1 MATSMLIEGAEGIFT
16 GLPGDAMRARGA
28 IRVQDGR
35 IAAMGDL
42 APEPGERRLNA
53 AGCVIYPGLVSTHH
67 HLKQSVLKGVRPGLD
82 SPLFAW
88 LREVP
93 YRFWRQ
99 LDEEALQVASQIGLA
114 ELLLSGTTSAADHH
128 YLFAD
133 TYRFDPA
140 DVMFETAKKLGLRFM
155 FCRGGA
161 TVARSFDTPEI
172 AEMPTEPLDVMIARV
187 EATAKKHHDP
197 APDSLTRVAFSP
209 TTPPFALEVSEL
221 KDVVA
226 AARRMKLR
234 VHSHMSETKDYVEF
248 CLEKFGKR
256 PIHWM
261 ADYDWLGP
269 DIWFAHCV
277 HLDEGDLKLFAETG
291 TGMAHCPQ
299 SNCRLGSGIAPAPH
313 LNAIGGAVS
322 LGVDGAASN
331 EAADMISEMHS
342 CWHVHRAI
350 GGADAVLVDDVVR
363 WSTAGGAK
371 VLGFEETG
379 VLAPG
384 KLADIAVFDLS
395 HPRYFGMHDVLSAP
409 VACGGAAHVKYLMV
423 GGRIVVEDGKIPGLD
438 LDRLRHDALR
448 IVSRLMK
455 DV

>member
-1 MATSMLIEGAEGIFT
+1 MTSILIEGADGIFT
-16 GLPGDAMRARGA
+16 GLPGDAMRSKGS
-28 IRVQDGR
+28 IRIANGR
-35 IAAMGDL
+35 IVAMGNL
-42 APEPGERRLNA
+42 TPEPGEERLSA
-53 AGCVIYPGLVSTHH
+53 AGCVIYPGLISTHH
-67 HLKQSVLKGVRPGLD
+67 HLLQSVLKAVKPGLD

-88 LREVP
+88 LRQVP
-93 YRFWRQ
+93 YRFWRK
-99 LDEEALQVASQIGLA
+99 LDEESMRVASEIGLA
-114 ELLLSGTTSAADHH
+114 ELLLSGTTAAADHH

-140 DVMFETAKKLGLRFM
+140 DVVFETARKLGLRFI

-172 AEMPTEPLDVMIARV
+172 AAMPTETLDHMIRSV
-187 EATAKKHHDP
+187 EACAKKYHNP

-209 TTPPFALEVSEL
+209 TTPPFALEVGEL
-221 KDVVA
+221 KDVIA
-226 AARRMKLR
+226 AARHMKLR
-234 VHSHMSETKDYVEF
+234 VHSHMSETTDYVEF
-248 CLEKFGKR
+248 CLNTFGKR

-261 ADYDWLGP
+261 ADHDWLGP

-277 HLDEGDLKLFAETG
+277 HMDESEIRLFSETG

-299 SNCRLGSGIAPAPH
+299 SNCRLGSGIAPAPRLAAH
-313 LNAIGGAVS
+313 GGSVS
-322 LGVDGAASN
+322 IGVDGAASN

-342 CWHVHRAI
+342 AWHVHRGV
-350 GGADAVLVDDVVR
+350 GGSQAVLVEDVVR

-371 VLGFEETG
+371 VLGWDDAG

-395 HPRYFGMHDVLSAP
+395 HPRYFGMHDVLSGP
-409 VACGGAAHVKYLMV
+409 VTCGGSAHVRYLLV

-438 LDRLRHDALR
+438 LERLRHDAR
-448 IVSRLMK
+448 RVVSRLAA
-455 DV
+455 